1 MGGINIY
8 CPPFVGRDKSGT
20 PFEAVLAEISLGAG
34 QEIESVVRGIDAAL
48 EIASDHILIE
58 PANAAK
64 LIDPLRV
71 WMERKPNDPRPL
83 FNECAEDLFEAC
95 RAAVTNGGP
104 VALVW

>member
-1 MGGINIY
+1 MGGINIH

-20 PFEAVLAEISLGAG
+20 PFEAVLAEISEGAG
-34 QEIESVVRGIDAAL
+34 PEVESVVRGIDEAL
-48 EIASDHILIE
+48 EIASD
-58 PANAAK
+58 AAK

-71 WMERKPNDPRPL
+71 WIESKPNDPRPM

-95 RAAVTNGGP
+95 RTAVSNDGP

>member
-1 MGGINIY
+1 MGGINIH

-20 PFEAVLAEISLGAG
+20 PFEAVLAEISEGAG
-34 QEIESVVRGIDAAL
+34 HDIESVVSGIAEAL

-58 PANAAK
+58 PIDAAK
-64 LIDPLRV
+64 LIDPLRI

-83 FNECAEDLFEAC
+83 FKECAEDLFEAC
-95 RAAVTNGGP
+95 RTAVANGGP